1 MSRSARDRGGNRF
14 GGLFGGGLHV
24 VRPETPAPV
33 AAVGSFQALIASPA
47 HGAFEM
53 PADAQIAILARGGDC
68 LGCPLVTLTKPG
80 WNPRVIAAPG
90 MNPGQRSVIAGVVR
104 RGTLVEAGP
113 GGLEVQILHD
123 EQWKTIARG

>member
-1 MSRSARDRGGNRF
+1 MSRNSREHRTGMF
-14 GGLFGGGLHV
+14 S
-24 VRPETPAPV
+24 VRPEPVYVAERVPA
-33 AAVGSFQALIASPA
+33 FQALIASPA